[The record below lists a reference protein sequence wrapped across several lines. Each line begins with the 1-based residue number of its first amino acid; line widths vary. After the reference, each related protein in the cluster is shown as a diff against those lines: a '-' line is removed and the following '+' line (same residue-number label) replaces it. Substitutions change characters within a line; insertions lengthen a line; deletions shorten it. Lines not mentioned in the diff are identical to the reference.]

1 MKVIP
6 ETRGAALDIYV
17 FIFFLIQETHS
28 PYSYNNNIHV
38 LPMKGNKM
46 KSLNIS

>member
-6 ETRGAALDIYV
+6 ETCGAALDIYV
-17 FIFFLIQETHS
+17 FIFLIQETHS